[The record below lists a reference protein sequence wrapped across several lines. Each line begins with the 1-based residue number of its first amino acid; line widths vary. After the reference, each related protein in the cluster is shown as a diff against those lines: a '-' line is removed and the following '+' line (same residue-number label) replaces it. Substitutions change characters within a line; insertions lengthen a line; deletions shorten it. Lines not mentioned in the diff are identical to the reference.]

1 MNVMLDLETWGTRP
15 GCAIRSIGAIAFDFA
30 VENGRPIE
38 FYCNID
44 ALSCKEAGLVLEKG
58 TVDWWNQQSKTA
70 IDAWSVNQK
79 PLLIVVREFKA
90 WWASVS
96 GEKVWSQGANFDSVL
111 WEFACRAVGLEA
123 PWRFFNVR
131 DTRTLYDAAG
141 LDSRTLAN
149 AGIAHHA
156 LDDCRHQIML
166 CRMAW
171 RAIKSRTKAPA

>member
-15 GCAIRSIGAIAFDFA
+15 GCAIRSIGAVAFDFNIAREAA
-30 VENGRPIE
+30 V
-38 FYCNID
+38 FYHNID
-44 ALSCKEAGLVLEKG
+44 ELSCREAGLVFDKS
-58 TVDWWNQQSKTA
+58 TIDWWNQQSKES
-70 IDAWSVNQK
+70 IDALGVDPK
-79 PLLIVVREFKA
+79 PLLIIVREFKG
-90 WWASVS
+90 WWAKLAAD
-96 GEKVWSQGANFDSVL
+96 KVWSQGANFDSVL

-141 LDSRTLAN
+141 LDYKAIARE
-149 AGIAHHA
+149 GIEHHA

-171 RAIKSRTKAPA
+171 QTIKSRAKAPA